1 MRHIRLLLIH
11 AQNVRQRR
19 RLSEMKPRLGMDIE
33 SKVAPIQEVARRE
46 TAQRRRLEVIVSLPA
61 TYRLLH
67 QHRAA
72 HHVRSGHA
80 IQAHRVPWHRHP
92 RLDHHERAQRREEAV
107 GIEIAVREARLRL
120 ELPAVQD
127 RAAGVHVD
135 EEEIDARGDEFGSEQ
150 ARRGRETR
158 SA

>member
-67 QHRAA
+67 QHLSLI
-72 HHVRSGHA
+72 H
-80 IQAHRVPWHRHP
+80 I
-92 RLDHHERAQRREEAV
+92 
-107 GIEIAVREARLRL
+107 
-120 ELPAVQD
+120 
-127 RAAGVHVD
+127 
-135 EEEIDARGDEFGSEQ
+135 
-150 ARRGRETR
+150 
-158 SA
+158 